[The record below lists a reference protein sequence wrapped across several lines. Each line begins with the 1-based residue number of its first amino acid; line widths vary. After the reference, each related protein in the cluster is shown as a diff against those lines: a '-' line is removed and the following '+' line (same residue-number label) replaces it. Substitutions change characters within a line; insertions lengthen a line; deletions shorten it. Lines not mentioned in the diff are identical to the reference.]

1 MEGRRRSA
9 WLWAFV
15 SGTAAAYAIRD
26 TRGASVPEAML
37 EGFGGILS
45 SDSLGSYNGSGGSH
59 QKCQLHC
66 PREIRETLE
75 YKEPGGEFK
84 RFARTLKKM
93 LPGSRDAA
101 ELRGKGRRKLAV
113 GRLLAGAGRL
123 ISRGYA
129 EPDCRRFV
137 KRLRRERD
145 RPFTFAVAGIP
156 YHNNAAERAVRP
168 GVIARKISGGSRS
181 WKGAESQSILMSVKE
196 TCRLRGVD
204 FYEFGIEY
212 LSGGTRALPGA
223 GAADAVKT
231 ASKS

>member
-1 MEGRRRSA
+1 
-9 WLWAFV
+9 
-15 SGTAAAYAIRD
+15 
-26 TRGASVPEAML
+26 
-37 EGFGGILS
+37 
-45 SDSLGSYNGSGGSH
+45 
-59 QKCQLHC
+59 
-66 PREIRETLE
+66 
-75 YKEPGGEFK
+75 
-84 RFARTLKKM
+84 M

-156 YHNNAAERAVRP
+156 YHDNAAERAVRP

-181 WKGAESQSILMSVKE
+181 WKGAESQSILMSVE

-223 GAADAVKT
+223 EAADAGKT
-231 ASKS
+231 TSKS